1 MQKLQHRSP
10 QCWWPR
16 PITCSSLPF
25 HINLEHY
32 HHRHDYNNGW
42 TLTGSLL
49 PYHIHFRAG
58 LSTQE
63 RIQYPLSFNYLERFH
78 QSPTLDFYSVVG
90 ATTTKS
96 STKSLASVTH
106 WKSKITVNRIQRIV
120 TVDLPLHCQLLQPTC
135 SWKMTS
141 RYMSV
146 GEPDYLYTAQCAVCV
161 VWVPFNR
168 TSWDIS

>member
-16 PITCSSLPF
+16 PITYSSLPF

-49 PYHIHFRAG
+49 SYHIHFRAG

-63 RIQYPLSFNYLERFH
+63 HIQYPLSFNYLERFH

-120 TVDLPLHCQLLQPTC
+120 TVDLPLHCTMCCLCSLSSFQPN
-135 SWKMTS
+135 KLRHILKLTS
-141 RYMSV
+141 
-146 GEPDYLYTAQCAVCV
+146 C
-161 VWVPFNR
+161 
-168 TSWDIS
+168 

>member
-1 MQKLQHRSP
+1 MLVA
-10 QCWWPR
+10 R

-63 RIQYPLSFNYLERFH
+63 RIQHPLGFNYLERFH
-78 QSPTLDFYSVVG
+78 QSPALDFYSVVG

-96 STKSLASVTH
+96 STKSLASSAGKKARQVFSLRVFILKEH
-106 WKSKITVNRIQRIV
+106 RKNNLKYILSHEKEFFGF
-120 TVDLPLHCQLLQPTC
+120 QLLDTGPSYCTNSTLC
-135 SWKMTS
+135 
-141 RYMSV
+141 
-146 GEPDYLYTAQCAVCV
+146 TAHNVQCEE
-161 VWVPFNR
+161 R
-168 TSWDIS
+168 R